1 MKYLRKCDNSKELII
16 LLYGYTTGFNYYHL
30 KWCGMK
36 IAFED
41 NKGFTLIELVMAI
54 VILGILAAVAV
65 PRVGSIINNS
75 RINTTK
81 NKLLT
86 LKMSLVGDPNART
99 GGVATDKGYS
109 GDVGYPPVQLQDLI
123 TKPAADPTWNRFLGT
138 GWNGPYISDDGTGG
152 YLKDAWGNA
161 LVYDRV
167 GKKITSAG
175 LDGVQGT
182 GDDITLIF

>member
-1 MKYLRKCDNSKELII
+1 MKFCLKGGNSKELII
-16 LLYGYTTGFNYYHL
+16 LIHSYNTGFNYYHF

-65 PRVGSIINNS
+65 PRVGSIIDNS

-81 NKLLT
+81 SNMGT
-86 LKMSLVGDPNART
+86 LKQALLGDPDART
-99 GGVATDKGYS
+99 HGVATDKGYI
-109 GDVGYPPVQLQDLI
+109 GDVGYAPIQLQDLVV
-123 TKPAADPTWNRFLGT
+123 KPAADPAWNRFLGT
-138 GWNGPYISDDGTGG
+138 GWNGPYIIDDGTGN

-167 GKKITSAG
+167 GKKIISSG
-175 LDGVQGT
+175 PDGVQGT
-182 GDDITLIF
+182 GDDITLLF